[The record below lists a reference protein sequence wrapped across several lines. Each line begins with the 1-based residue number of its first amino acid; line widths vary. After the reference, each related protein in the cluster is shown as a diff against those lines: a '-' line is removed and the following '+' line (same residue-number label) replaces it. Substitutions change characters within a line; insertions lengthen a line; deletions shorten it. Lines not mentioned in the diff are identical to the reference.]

1 MLLPAH
7 GMVKYVYTHKMVELS
22 NEALLYLL
30 NLYHIIAI
38 LRTVETESQTS
49 FLTCYSD
56 LKAGSQDP
64 GYFLLPNN
72 LLLGEF

>member
-56 LKAGSQDP
+56 LRLEVKTQATFCFPTIS
-64 GYFLLPNN
+64 Y
-72 LLLGEF
+72 